1 MKLGGDVRTNRDLAP
16 NIKGLTRVENSF
28 RSATQ
33 NPLRSFLSRRKNP
46 KGGYPVFPAE
56 VFPIRGRGAR
66 THPAPKV
73 DPHSLQSLGW
83 FRAPSPGGCLRAT
96 SRGRVFARRAGK
108 GGVKRRR
115 EVASLATSI
124 VRHWCMATRV
134 CKKRVDGGIA
144 SRFSTSKWL
153 ARDHFFPSFFSIR
166 VASIKSCVQIIPDRW
181 TNREKEGNLSPLI
194 HHFPFRNRFVVGS
207 IKLKA
212 RRCSFRNTDG
222 RVSKGTLLYSGLESE
237 NREVFFSS
245 RCCLLRFYIGAI
257 CSLFRVVKEIAG
269 TFQGEKLG
277 RERKR
282 KRGGEGRRRRG
293 GKKEKAKPRRASTF

>member
-28 RSATQ
+28 HSATQ
-33 NPLRSFLSRRKNP
+33 TPLRSFLSRRKNP

-56 VFPIRGRGAR
+56 VFSIRGRGAR

-153 ARDHFFPSFFSIR
+153 ARDHFFPSFFFNPCR
-166 VASIKSCVQIIPDRW
+166 VDK
-181 TNREKEGNLSPLI
+181 
-194 HHFPFRNRFVVGS
+194 
-207 IKLKA
+207 KL
-212 RRCSFRNTDG
+212 RSN
-222 RVSKGTLLYSGLESE
+222 YSGSLDES
-237 NREVFFSS
+237 
-245 RCCLLRFYIGAI
+245 
-257 CSLFRVVKEIAG
+257 
-269 TFQGEKLG
+269 
-277 RERKR
+277 R
-282 KRGGEGRRRRG
+282 KRGKSLAVDPSFPLSKSFCRWLD
-293 GKKEKAKPRRASTF
+293 

>member
-28 RSATQ
+28 HSATQ
-33 NPLRSFLSRRKNP
+33 TPLRSFLSRRKNP

-181 TNREKEGNLSPLI
+181 TNREKERNLSPLI

-212 RRCSFRNTDG
+212 RGCSFRNTDG

-237 NREVFFSS
+237 NREVFFP
-245 RCCLLRFYIGAI
+245 
-257 CSLFRVVKEIAG
+257 RVVVCFGFTSVQFAHY
-269 TFQGEKLG
+269 
-277 RERKR
+277 
-282 KRGGEGRRRRG
+282 
-293 GKKEKAKPRRASTF
+293 SVS